1 MARAIHPK
9 KDIEM
14 ALRYAE
20 WQGWRVEV
28 GGSHAWGKLY
38 CPYNS
43 ELCRCGAF
51 CISSIWCT
59 PKNPGS
65 HARALCRVV
74 DNCTLNQMRGAKP
87 VSHGRES

>member
-1 MARAIHPK
+1 MARTPHPK

-28 GGSHAWGKLY
+28 GGGHGWGKIY

-43 ELCRCGAF
+43 EVCRCGEF
-51 CISSIWCT
+51 CITSVWCT
-59 PKNPGS
+59 PKNPAQ

-74 DNCTLNQMRGAKP
+74 DNCTLNQLRGGKYPQPA
-87 VSHGRES
+87 RE